1 MEIELFNMLQYP
13 FWWSNCVNEI
23 KVLINQQWKLKVL
36 ILKNW
41 VWNSATFFSLYN
53 HSNIKSIE
61 LINNKINYDQFWRV
75 SSNSKIIKFKNC
87 FIVDEVI
94 GNLSVEQFNYLQ
106 LFKNSKGNYSNVQSF
121 YDYVN

>member
-1 MEIELFNMLQYP
+1 LEIELFNMLQYP

>member
-1 MEIELFNMLQYP
+1 MLQYP

-121 YDYVN
+121 Y